1 MKRHS
6 RKILVLIVVMA
17 FVFTAAQAEALDT
30 VVGETEVRLEAE
42 RENIRTRETT
52 LGNLIADIMRE
63 KSGADVAITNG
74 GGIRHS
80 VPAGDITLEDVL
92 EIHPFENELV
102 TVELTG
108 AEIIEVIEHGVS
120 QWPDD
125 WGGFPH
131 VSNLRFSFNPLNE
144 PGQRVHQVWY
154 EGEEI
159 DPEAT
164 FVVAT
169 NDFLAEGGDDY
180 PVFGDKDRIETFEA
194 LDRVIIDYL
203 GEHSPVSPRIE
214 GRIIGTFK

>member
-1 MKRHS
+1 MV
-6 RKILVLIVVMA
+6 LVVALA

-52 LGNLIADIMRE
+52 LGNLITDIMRE

-92 EIHPFENELV
+92 EIHPFENEVV
-102 TVELTG
+102 TMEVTG

-131 VSNLRFSFNPLNE
+131 VSNLRYSFNPLNE
-144 PGQRVHQVWY
+144 AGERVHQVWY
-154 EGEEI
+154 DGELI
-159 DPEAT
+159 DPDAT

-180 PVFGDKDRIETFEA
+180 PVFADKEVMENYGA
-194 LDRVIIDYL
+194 LDQVIIDYL
-203 GEHSPVSPRIE
+203 DDHSPVSPRVE
-214 GRIIGTFK
+214 GRILGTLK